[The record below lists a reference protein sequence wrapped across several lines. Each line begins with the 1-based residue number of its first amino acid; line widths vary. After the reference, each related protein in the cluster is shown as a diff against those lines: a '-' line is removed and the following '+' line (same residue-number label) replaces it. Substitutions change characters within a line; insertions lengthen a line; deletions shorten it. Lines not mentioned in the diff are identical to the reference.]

1 MFEPFM
7 INAWISASIIAVVS
21 AIVGFFISLRGQA
34 FIAHALPNGA
44 FAGAA
49 AAGLINI
56 NPLFGL
62 GFFSLFGAATIG
74 FLEKKSKKD
83 VATALGFVLL
93 LGMGALFLSLTTEYS
108 QQIFSLLFGEILGV
122 SSTEILPTSL
132 LALATIALV
141 TANYRRLLYTSLVD
155 EVASSKKV
163 SISNNNFIFLLLVAL
178 VTTMAIPVVGTL
190 LVFTL
195 LVAPAATAHLVTKT
209 PKTALALSVGLAL
222 ASVYLSVALSY
233 LSNWPVGFFIGITGV
248 LSYTLG
254 HLWVKLAS

>member
-7 INAWISASIIAVVS
+7 INTWISASIIALVS
-21 AIVGFFISLRGQA
+21 AVVGFFISLRGQA

-49 AAGLINI
+49 AASLINI

-62 GFFSLFGAATIG
+62 GAFSLFGAATIG
-74 FLEKKSKKD
+74 FLEKRSKKD

-93 LGMGALFLSLTTEYS
+93 LGMGALFLSLTTQYS

-122 SSTEILPTSL
+122 SQSQILPTAL
-132 LALATIALV
+132 LALLTLMLAV
-141 TANYRRLLYTSLVD
+141 GNYRRLLYTSLVD
-155 EVASSKKV
+155 EVASSKKISV
-163 SISNNNFIFLLLVAL
+163 SNNNFIFLLLVAL

-195 LVAPAATAHLVTKT
+195 LIAPAATAHLVTKT
-209 PKTALALSVGLAL
+209 PKTALGLSVGLAL
-222 ASVYLSVALSY
+222 GSVYLSVALSY
-233 LSNWPVGFFIGITGV
+233 LSNWPIGFFIGITG
-248 LSYTLG
+248 LFTYTMG
-254 HLWVKLAS
+254 HLWIKLAS